1 MTRLPKER
9 VRILSSGRIPIY
21 TPQYGRV
28 TGAEASAR
36 LWEAHAALKIDKNT
50 FGNYPRHVCYQ
61 WSFPCKTCTWRK
73 QHRELISRQLSLI
86 QADELEIE
94 QGWC

>member
-28 TGAEASAR
+28 TGAEASAC
-36 LWEAHAALKIDKNT
+36 LWEAHAALKIDKK
-50 FGNYPRHVCYQ
+50 HL
-61 WSFPCKTCTWRK
+61 W
-73 QHRELISRQLSLI
+73 QLSKACVLSM
-86 QADELEIE
+86 ELSLQNVYLVETTP
-94 QGWC
+94 